1 MNEGIDFDSWQDLA
15 CSNPEAFEAKR
26 RDLVNA
32 VIDQVP
38 KSRQH
43 RLRCLQWRIE
53 KVCETSSNPISASLR
68 LSRMMWESI
77 DRQQALIY
85 HLAHERGPKI
95 QGYQPLQAAILPFPR
110 KDAE

>member
-1 MNEGIDFDSWQDLA
+1 MSESIDFDSWQDLA

-32 VIDQVP
+32 IIDQVP
-38 KSRQH
+38 ESRQH

-53 KVCETSSNPISASLR
+53 KVCATSSNPISASLR

-77 DRQQALIY
+77 GRQQELIY
-85 HLAHERGPKI
+85 YLASTDRTQRKL
-95 QGYQPLQAAILPFPR
+95 YQPLQAAILEFPGNHT
-110 KDAE
+110 E

>member
-1 MNEGIDFDSWQDLA
+1 MSERIDFDSWQDLA

-26 RDLVNA
+26 RDFVNA

-38 KSRQH
+38 EPRQH

-53 KVCETSSNPISASLR
+53 KVCATSSNPISASVR

-77 DRQQALIY
+77 GRQQELIY
-85 HLAHERGPKI
+85 HLASVEGPQVKA
-95 QGYQPLQAAILPFPR
+95 YHPVRAAILDFPGNR
-110 KDAE
+110 AE